1 MATEAHIFHV
11 VQYSVRVACWVTLW
25 NVSPTHRHYLCCYT
39 CAVSLRQQENL
50 VKLYWSWKTSIQR
63 CVQRVKN
70 YFQLFG
76 RKGFKFSEELQLLS
90 LRYVTLRKEEQALLI
105 QHNWIGLNNDQFRDL
120 IVSRQLTWAHN
131 ERVLNFD
138 ADSSWQVTI
147 QRIEKDLER

>member
-1 MATEAHIFHV
+1 
-11 VQYSVRVACWVTLW
+11 
-25 NVSPTHRHYLCCYT
+25 
-39 CAVSLRQQENL
+39 
-50 VKLYWSWKTSIQR
+50 
-63 CVQRVKN
+63 
-70 YFQLFG
+70 
-76 RKGFKFSEELQLLS
+76 
-90 LRYVTLRKEEQALLI
+90 LRKEEQALLI